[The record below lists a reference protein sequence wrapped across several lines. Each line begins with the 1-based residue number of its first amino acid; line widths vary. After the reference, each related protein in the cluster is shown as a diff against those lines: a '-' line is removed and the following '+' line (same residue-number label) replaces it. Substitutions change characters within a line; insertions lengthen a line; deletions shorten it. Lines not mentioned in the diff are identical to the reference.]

1 MLLCRAEAGT
11 LISGCTVAKAVV
23 RDATTPQG
31 ELRTEAVT
39 LVLYLWRPPCTGPRG
54 EGQTTPHARLK
65 AQLCL

>member
-39 LVLYLWRPPCTGPRG
+39 LVLYLWRPPCTLR
-54 EGQTTPHARLK
+54 
-65 AQLCL
+65 